1 MTALLPI
8 ILAVAPKL
16 FQFILAIAAL
26 KTEYPDLTP
35 EMITA
40 LVVAATN
47 KADPTF
53 DAFIAATLADQATHP
68 IAPK

>member
-8 ILAVAPKL
+8 ILATAPKL
-16 FQFILAIAAL
+16 FEFILALAAL
-26 KTEYPDLTP
+26 KKEYPDLTP

-47 KADPTF
+47 KSDPAF
-53 DAFIAATLADQATHP
+53 DLFIAATLADQAAHP
-68 IAPK
+68 VTP